1 MCLWGRVPQFFQ
13 WRGRKEI
20 WIKCFKRSIILFNPP
35 SPSPVCAILNCN
47 LFFCCIKKQTFHHLV
62 QLGYSQDG
70 PKNIM
75 WSKCVFLTL
84 LWLHGIFFFVAISS
98 IKYSSYLT
106 EVSNHKYRGR
116 RLRAQLESTFPL
128 FLPLVYELLS
138 DWSVCCVAA
147 PPAD

>member
-1 MCLWGRVPQFFQ
+1 MCV
-13 WRGRKEI
+13 
-20 WIKCFKRSIILFNPP
+20 SN
-35 SPSPVCAILNCN
+35 SPV
-47 LFFCCIKKQTFHHLV
+47 TPWH
-62 QLGYSQDG
+62 
-70 PKNIM
+70 
-75 WSKCVFLTL
+75 
-84 LWLHGIFFFVAISS
+84 FFFVAISS